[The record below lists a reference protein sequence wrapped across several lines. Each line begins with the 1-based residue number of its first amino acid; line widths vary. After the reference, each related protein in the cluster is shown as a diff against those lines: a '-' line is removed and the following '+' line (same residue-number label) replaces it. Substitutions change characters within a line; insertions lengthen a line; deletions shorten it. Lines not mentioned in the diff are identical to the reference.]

1 MPEVI
6 EVLQYADFL
15 RTKLK
20 NNKITEV
27 NVINGRYKKHPDSL
41 INLADLK
48 AALPIKVANIESKGK
63 FLYMEF
69 ANNQPTQ
76 NLYLFSTLGLSGGWL
91 YKSKEGKIQFGH
103 LLKYIAKDQLDQYHK
118 EALAHCNVEFK
129 TEKGTLYFYDTLS
142 YGTLKVATTNAEL
155 QKKLST
161 IGPDISQQSTTFA
174 VFKAQMEKK
183 VNEEKLIGNILM
195 NQKIVA
201 GIGNYLRADVLWLCK
216 MSPFRKMKNITEDEL
231 KCLWQ
236 NCQMLI
242 WAKYDEKRGL
252 QLGFITSDRPKTPSA
267 YKREFYVYQQTTD
280 PQGYQVKKEEL
291 YDGSQKRF
299 IHWSP
304 DVQN

>member
-48 AALPIKVANIESKGK
+48 AALPIKVANIETKGK

-174 VFKAQMEKK
+174 VFKTQMEKK

-252 QLGFITSDRPKTPSA
+252 QLGFITSDRPKTPNT

-280 PQGYQVKKEEL
+280 PQGHQVKKEEL

-299 IHWSP
+299 IHWAP